1 MPRIGREDQCCSRPR
16 RLSAEYKNA
25 GRVRSRSPKCWRGP
39 VCIWARPALVACV
52 AKARPNHRRADGSL
66 LKGELGPR
74 GIRRLRARLDKGQLL
89 NFWVDDH
96 GARIEAGKGRDVGLD
111 ES

>member
-1 MPRIGREDQCCSRPR
+1 M
-16 RLSAEYKNA
+16 
-25 GRVRSRSPKCWRGP
+25 
-39 VCIWARPALVACV
+39 
-52 AKARPNHRRADGSL
+52 
-66 LKGELGPR
+66 KGELGPR